1 LRAQNSQRK
10 KLIKLIKLAKTK
22 QNKNLNNT
30 LKFAFKKT
38 IPILF
43 GYLFIGIA
51 FGLMLQKAGYHW
63 IWAFICSFVIYAGS
77 LQYVLVV
84 LLISGATLI
93 SSFVLALIVDGRQ
106 IFYGISLIDK
116 FKGFKKLKP
125 YMIFSLTDETYS
137 VLCSLK
143 VPEEMDEKK
152 VMFFISAMNQSYW
165 IIGSVVGAILGD
177 LICFNSMGI
186 DFAMTALFIVILIEY
201 LQEGKNQLP
210 ALLGICSA
218 VIFLCILEP
227 SSFILPSLL
236 TSSII
241 LVLFRKQ
248 IEQRAGE
255 E

>member
-1 LRAQNSQRK
+1 
-10 KLIKLIKLAKTK
+10 LIKLAKFNYK
-22 QNKNLNNT
+22 KN
-30 LKFAFKKT
+30 FKKTVQFSFKQT

-63 IWAFICSFVIYAGS
+63 LWAPFCSFIIYAGS

-84 LLISGATLI
+84 LLTSGASLL
-93 SSFVLALIVDGRQ
+93 SSFIIALIVNGRQ

-137 VLCSLK
+137 IFCSLK
-143 VPEEMDEKK
+143 VPEDIDEKEA
-152 VMFFISAMNQSYW
+152 MFLIALFNQTYW
-165 IIGSVVGAILGD
+165 IMGSLLGAIIGD
-177 LICFNSMGI
+177 LIGFNSKGI
-186 DFAMTALFIVILIEY
+186 EFAMTALFTVILIEY
-201 LQEGKNQLP
+201 LKEEKNQLP

-218 VIFLCILEP
+218 IVFLLILEP

-236 TSSII
+236 ISSII
-241 LVLFRKQ
+241 LVLFRKK
-248 IEQRAGE
+248 IEERAGE
-255 E
+255 K